1 MHNLKVE
8 NYVLLGG
15 LSENFKP
22 RGQSFKVALRD
33 CSEKVREELGYIGVL
48 QDRPYSRN
56 IKRALLTKEN
66 QVSQVNEFSVFC
78 VWEDARVGSL
88 KSFLDLC
95 TFTTQGQYQV
105 LPHLESPRPWL
116 RAGQWAACS
125 SSSWVPSWLDV
136 AAASFAD
143 MAGNIF

>member
-1 MHNLKVE
+1 MHHLKVK

-15 LSENFKP
+15 LSENLKS
-22 RGQSFKVALRD
+22 RGQSFKIALRD

-48 QDRPYSRN
+48 QDRPYSRKV
-56 IKRALLTKEN
+56 KRALLTKEN

-105 LPHLESPRPWL
+105 LPHPESPRCTLGVTAVAEGWPVGSL
-116 RAGQWAACS
+116 FVFILS
-125 SSSWVPSWLDV
+125 SLLAVCGRSILC
-136 AAASFAD
+136 
-143 MAGNIF
+143 